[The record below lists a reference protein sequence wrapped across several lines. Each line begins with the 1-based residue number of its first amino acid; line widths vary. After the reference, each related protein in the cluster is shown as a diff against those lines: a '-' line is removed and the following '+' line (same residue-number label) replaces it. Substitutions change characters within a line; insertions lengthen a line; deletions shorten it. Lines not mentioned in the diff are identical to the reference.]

1 MRRIIIIYPH
11 IKNCGIKC
19 NGSRINAVQSGMVGI
34 YQIFS
39 GGKLMNKQDY
49 ISLLNCIYPN
59 FFEREIVRGL
69 PEKLVFH
76 EMILPL
82 NEFDIYKY
90 DKNLNDNSCP
100 ILGTVF

>member
-1 MRRIIIIYPH
+1 
-11 IKNCGIKC
+11 
-19 NGSRINAVQSGMVGI
+19 
-34 YQIFS
+34 
-39 GGKLMNKQDY
+39 MNKQDY

-100 ILGTVF
+100 ILGTVFQRKAQNILRLYRWKSRKFLPC